1 MRIVLL
7 GPPGS
12 GKGTQA
18 ARLVERFQLIHIST
32 GDMLRAAVA
41 ANTPLGQEA
50 KSVMERGELVS
61 DELVLGILEERLS
74 QPDALAQGF
83 ILDGFPRN
91 LKQAEMLDALLQKLD
106 QQIDHAVLLEVDAD
120 EIVKRLAGRAEQEG
134 RADDNEDTIRKR
146 LQVYE
151 EQTAPVAGLFEQK
164 GVLDRIPGVGSVD
177 AIFQRIVKALGAD

>member
-74 QPDALAQGF
+74 QPDALKQGF